1 MEPAHL
7 NWAVKGCRTYVKKI
21 IWREMPPTAEQQLL
35 HHKKAKSIQQFI
47 NSPNTI
53 IIYVGSTELL
63 GMWKG

>member
-1 MEPAHL
+1 MLPIA
-7 NWAVKGCRTYVKKI
+7 K
-21 IWREMPPTAEQQLL
+21 QQLP

-63 GMWKG
+63 GVWKGSGIAK